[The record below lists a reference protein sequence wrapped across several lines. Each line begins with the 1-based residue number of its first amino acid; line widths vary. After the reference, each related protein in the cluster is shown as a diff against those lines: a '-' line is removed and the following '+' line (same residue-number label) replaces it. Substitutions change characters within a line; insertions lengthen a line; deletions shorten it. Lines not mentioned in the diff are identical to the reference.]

1 MLSIVQLL
9 VTAAVLALVCYTLYK
24 VRAAHLML
32 YEVGGQVRSGT
43 DDLFRQLEALQGLY
57 VELGLTKSMPATR
70 GWAASPDFLLETA
83 RHALASKPS
92 AVLECSSGASTMVLA
107 RCMQMNGAGH
117 VYSLEHD
124 PHYAAQTRLLLE
136 RHGLS
141 DWATVLDAPLT
152 QRQIGDGSWLW
163 YETEALPP
171 LAFDMLAIDGPPQA
185 TGNLARYP
193 AGPLLFP
200 RLGSDAAVFMD
211 DADRPDERA
220 ILARWKA
227 EFPLFAQSSRQC
239 EKGCAVLM
247 APHR

>member
-9 VTAAVLALVCYTLYK
+9 LTSAVLALVCYTLYK

-32 YEVGGQVRSGT
+32 YEVSGQMRRGS

-70 GWAASPDFLLETA
+70 GWAASPDYLLETV

-92 AVLECSSGASTMVLA
+92 AVLECSSGTSTMVLA

-141 DWATVLDAPLT
+141 DWATVLDAPLA
-152 QRQIGDGSWLW
+152 QHQIGDASWLW
-163 YETEALPP
+163 YETSALPAR
-171 LAFDMLAIDGPPQA
+171 AFDMLSIDGPPQA
-185 TGNLARYP
+185 IGKLARYP
-193 AGPLLFP
+193 AGPMLFP
-200 RLGSDAAVFMD
+200 RLGADAAIFMD

-227 EFPLFAQSSRQC
+227 EFPLLAQSARYC

-247 APHR
+247 TPQR

>member
-9 VTAAVLALVCYTLYK
+9 LTTAVLALVCYTLYK
-24 VRAAHLML
+24 VRAAHLLL
-32 YEVGGQVRSGT
+32 YDVSGQLRRGS

-83 RHALASKPS
+83 RHALASKPT
-92 AVLECSSGASTMVLA
+92 AVLECSSGTSTMVLA
-107 RCMQMNGAGH
+107 RCMQINGAGH

-124 PHYAAQTRLLLE
+124 PHYAQQTRLLLE
-136 RHGLS
+136 RHGLA
-141 DWATVLDAPLT
+141 DWATVMDAPLMP
-152 QRQIGDGSWLW
+152 RQVGDGSWLW
-163 YETEALPP
+163 YNTDALPP
-171 LAFDMLAIDGPPQA
+171 LAFDMLSIDGPPQA
-185 TGNLARYP
+185 TGDLARYP

-200 RLGSDAAVFMD
+200 RLGSGAAVFMD

-227 EFPLFAQSSRQC
+227 EFPLFAHSSRQC
-239 EKGCAVLM
+239 EKGCALLM
-247 APHR
+247 AAPR